1 MDGFGRKTV
10 LVFCQVLA
18 GTACII
24 AAFID
29 NDAARIALTLAGIF
43 LNINFNLNINL
54 CCMYIFSIVGKFGA
68 SASFAIV
75 YLYTAEL
82 YPTIIRNSAVGTASM
97 VARIG
102 GIAAPLLAGLHGTAP
117 LIIMGGSSLL
127 GGILAIFLPETLGA
141 KLPETVAQVNKSSCS
156 RFGSRV
162 WPLKKYFKV

>member
-29 NDAARIALTLAGIF
+29 NDAARIALTLAGI
-43 LNINFNLNINL
+43 NFNLDINL

>member
-1 MDGFGRKTV
+1 MILD
-10 LVFCQVLA
+10 LNVFFYKFETYL
-18 GTACII
+18 
-24 AAFID
+24 
-29 NDAARIALTLAGIF
+29 
-43 LNINFNLNINL
+43 
-54 CCMYIFSIVGKFGA
+54 GKFGA

-141 KLPETVAQVNKSSCS
+141 KLPETVAQVSKCRYSCLPICGIYTS
-156 RFGSRV
+156 IIFPKILRSYT
-162 WPLKKYFKV
+162 PH

>member
-1 MDGFGRKTV
+1 MKYHFS
-10 LVFCQVLA
+10 
-18 GTACII
+18 
-24 AAFID
+24 
-29 NDAARIALTLAGIF
+29 
-43 LNINFNLNINL
+43 NL
-54 CCMYIFSIVGKFGA
+54 GKFGA

-141 KLPETVAQVNKSSCS
+141 KLPETVAQVSKISISG
-156 RFGSRV
+156 FGSRV
-162 WPLKKYFKV
+162 WPLKKYLLQSLENHCSSILLINFFSQIKDLYKNSKPWYKWISKSQIKDLSRPSMVKSSQM